1 MLANRIRFSLGTA
14 ALLTVLGGLPLG
26 AAIPT
31 DRTEAPDT
39 PKDNN
44 ATVVVCNHNS
54 LDVVVYAVSEAGK
67 RFLLGIVQRTSDQAL
82 TLPEQLADGSTQ
94 FRLRIYSLRPNQAA
108 SVTRGYLQAVKTNPL
123 SASAGDEIMLYVMR
137 PLAESFIAH

>member
-14 ALLTVLGGLPLG
+14 ALLTVLGVLPLS

-31 DRTEAPDT
+31 GLTETPGAPTDSE
-39 PKDNN
+39 

-54 LDVVVYAVSEAGK
+54 LDVVVYAVSEAG
-67 RFLLGIVQRTSDQAL
+67 RGFRLGIVQRTSDQTL
-82 TLPEQLADGSTQ
+82 TLPEQLADGSTE
-94 FRLRIYSLRPNQAA
+94 FRLRIYSLRPSLAA
-108 SVTRGYLQAVKTNPL
+108 SATRGYLQAVKTNPL
-123 SASAGDEIMLYVMR
+123 SARAGDKIMLYVMR